1 MKRWV
6 STPTKPTLTS
16 PLRIDLM
23 FYYTP
28 TVKECKD
35 YLINEKG
42 WTFTKKCP
50 HLHYYYW
57 KTNGNDKWSNS
68 KIWTMKEMRYGVE
81 RMKMQDWL
89 DAEKEKLRQGVQ
101 LSLFCDWEYAS

>member
-1 MKRWV
+1 
-6 STPTKPTLTS
+6 
-16 PLRIDLM
+16 M
-23 FYYTP
+23 FHYTP
-28 TVKECKD
+28 IVKECKD

-50 HLHYYYW
+50 NLHYYYW

-68 KIWTMKEMRYGVE
+68 KIWTMKEMRNAVE

-89 DAEKEKLRQGVQ
+89 DAEREKLRNGIQQ
-101 LSLFCDWEYAS
+101 SLFCEWEYAS